1 MTVEPW
7 GRVEPRRSAERC
19 GSTEPRSSA
28 AGAHADAGPRF
39 LEVQGLHAGYGPM
52 EVLHG
57 VDMVVRPG
65 QIVGILGPNGMGKTT
80 LLRAIAGLI
89 PPSGGEIRFKG
100 RLINRLPVDERV
112 RLGVTLV
119 PEGRIL
125 FAGLTVEENLLL
137 GAYRLRRPRRLEHLN
152 LVYDVFPQ
160 LPGRRRQLAGTLSG
174 GQQQMLAIGRGL
186 MARPELL
193 LIDEFSLGLA
203 PVVVESIL
211 EALAR
216 LHGMSPISMV
226 IVEQDV
232 AVGLHL
238 ASWGYVLESGRVVLE
253 DAAGSLLE
261 DARVRETYLGLAV
274 GTADARGSEVR

>member
-1 MTVEPW
+1 
-7 GRVEPRRSAERC
+7 
-19 GSTEPRSSA
+19 
-28 AGAHADAGPRF
+28 
-39 LEVQGLHAGYGPM
+39 M